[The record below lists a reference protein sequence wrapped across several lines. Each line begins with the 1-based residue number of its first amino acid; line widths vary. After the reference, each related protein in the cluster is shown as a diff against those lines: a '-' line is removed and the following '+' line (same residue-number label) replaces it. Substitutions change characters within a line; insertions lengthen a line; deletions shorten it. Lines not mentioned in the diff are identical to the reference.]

1 MCKCQLK
8 MLAGFPDCMI
18 VLKNNLIF
26 YIFFV
31 WLNWENKEALIRM
44 AFKTLTK
51 KGNFSMGFQ
60 EFEVISNSLYLQI
73 PEVRLHWRL
82 LDPIV
87 LQLHAY

>member
-1 MCKCQLK
+1 
-8 MLAGFPDCMI
+8 
-18 VLKNNLIF
+18 
-26 YIFFV
+26 
-31 WLNWENKEALIRM
+31 
-44 AFKTLTK
+44 
-51 KGNFSMGFQ
+51 MGFQ